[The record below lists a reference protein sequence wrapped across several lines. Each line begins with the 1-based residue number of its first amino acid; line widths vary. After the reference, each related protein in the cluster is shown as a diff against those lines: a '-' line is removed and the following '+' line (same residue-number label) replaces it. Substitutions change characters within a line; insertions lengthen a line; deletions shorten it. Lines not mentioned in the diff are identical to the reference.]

1 MTDNFKSVL
10 ENILKKDKRLV
21 DDSEELNGN
30 RIHEYVSSLDEGLIE
45 LLLNEEATR
54 EKFFLKVKDVYVFK
68 QNDFK
73 FFLDENK
80 IDNSYTQ
87 YANRIGLST
96 GGKFL
101 KDIDDVVLDF
111 PYKDCVLEGGQSTEE
126 GTDTYFE
133 YDENEQD
140 YIEKE
145 AKRKEIFFNQILAK
159 DEIDRLT
166 EPKAFTNI
174 KRYTEKGEEKITSF
188 NRNEKGKITDNL
200 IIKGNNLLALHSLQ
214 EQFQGK
220 VKLIYIDPPYNT
232 GNDEFKYND
241 KFNHSAWLTFMKN
254 RLEEAKK
261 LLHPEGLIAIQC
273 DDNENAYLKL
283 LMDSIFKRKNFLNNV
298 AVKMSEASGVKMNH
312 AKGRFP
318 KLKEYILIYRMP
330 SFKGFVTV
338 DKYRQNVWDSEN
350 NILLENLTEKQ
361 RNELIEIE
369 AKEINEP
376 ADAELANKIL
386 SKVKKISLSQIIK
399 KLKLEGDD
407 LDEWLFENS
416 YRIIKTAGSSS
427 LSKLAK
433 SLKNTPDQDIAAAV
447 SNKGILFFYIT
458 DFNRNTKQPRLQV
471 IFADSN
477 IFKNPCDFWQDIKT
491 TGAISDEG
499 GVKLSNGKKPE
510 KVLYRLI
517 KMVTNENELVLDY
530 HLGSGTT
537 VAVAHK
543 MNRRYIGVE
552 QLDYGKNDSVER
564 LKNVIKGDKTGV
576 SEFDD
581 VNWKGGGSF
590 VYCELAKNN
599 QKAIDKIMSC
609 KSLEELITFF
619 DELYEKYFLNYNVN
633 VREFKEK
640 IVNEPE
646 FKKLK
651 LDRQKEIFA
660 RMLDLNQLYVNVSD
674 MEDSRFKLSD
684 EDISLTKNFY
694 QL

>member
-1 MTDNFKSVL
+1 
-10 ENILKKDKRLV
+10 
-21 DDSEELNGN
+21 
-30 RIHEYVSSLDEGLIE
+30 
-45 LLLNEEATR
+45 
-54 EKFFLKVKDVYVFK
+54 
-68 QNDFK
+68 
-73 FFLDENK
+73 
-80 IDNSYTQ
+80 
-87 YANRIGLST
+87 
-96 GGKFL
+96 
-101 KDIDDVVLDF
+101 
-111 PYKDCVLEGGQSTEE
+111 
-126 GTDTYFE
+126 
-133 YDENEQD
+133 
-140 YIEKE
+140 
-145 AKRKEIFFNQILAK
+145 
-159 DEIDRLT
+159 
-166 EPKAFTNI
+166 
-174 KRYTEKGEEKITSF
+174 
-188 NRNEKGKITDNL
+188 
-200 IIKGNNLLALHSLQ
+200 
-214 EQFQGK
+214 
-220 VKLIYIDPPYNT
+220 
-232 GNDEFKYND
+232 
-241 KFNHSAWLTFMKN
+241 HSAWLTFMKN

-376 ADAELANKIL
+376 ADAELASKIL

-427 LSKLAK
+427 LAKLAK